1 MADTRHKAHR
11 QATKQ
16 AELRLESK
24 KQTVTGHRASH
35 TAEQIGELMDL
46 LACQDLDA
54 RLMAIQTLGEI
65 GDESTLGALKARMG
79 PPLQEYWALSVAVG
93 RLKERLATE

>member
-1 MADTRHKAHR
+1 MADTRHNAQH
-11 QATKQ
+11 QATQQ
-16 AELRLESK
+16 AELRLESEH
-24 KQTVTGHRASH
+24 QTLAGHRVSH
-35 TAEQIGELMDL
+35 AAQQIGELMDM
-46 LACQDLDA
+46 LACQDLNA
-54 RLMAIQTLGEI
+54 RLMAIQTLGDI